1 MVWHAYSSRV
11 KLPYGFCLSLYD
23 TKIIYRPCPWGLHRE
38 NEVDDIGRSQLQWFR
53 WNSIFRNQGS
63 TSGNPL
69 SLWTCCLCNFFFPVV
84 KFYSEGM
91 CYYHRLQKMRSN
103 IGLLKQLPQS
113 FLIVRWIRWTK
124 QLLWGKCQCVLT
136 HLHSLICTLFCES
149 WSVVV
154 WCAVGMQIVCLGQHN
169 GKLSC
174 QNLEFGG

>member
-1 MVWHAYSSRV
+1 MAFVCLFMTPKLSIGLVHEDCIAKMRLMTLVDLSSNDSGEIPYSAIKEALQVILFPSEHVAYA
-11 KLPYGFCLSLYD
+11 
-23 TKIIYRPCPWGLHRE
+23 I
-38 NEVDDIGRSQLQWFR
+38 
-53 WNSIFRNQGS
+53 
-63 TSGNPL
+63 
-69 SLWTCCLCNFFFPVV
+69 FFFPVV